1 LRISISDDSLRALV
15 LVVEAQPVIWSL
27 GSGAGGDLLLLL
39 FELLLA
45 QVLLKGT
52 IVVKTEGQ
60 RVLMVQERGVVQ
72 MMLGEV
78 KRAVENV
85 VWLKGSVST

>member
-1 LRISISDDSLRALV
+1 LRIRVSDGSQSALV

-27 GSGAGGDLLLLL
+27 GGGAGGDLLLLL

-45 QVLLKGT
+45 QMLLKGA

-60 RVLMVQERGVVQ
+60 GV
-72 MMLGEV
+72 
-78 KRAVENV
+78 
-85 VWLKGSVST
+85 